1 MYLFIHYIL
10 QDIIYLSR
18 SLLLLFPFVSTVGTI
33 ITERICQIYI
43 FKVNKLIRESI
54 IQLQMY

>member
-18 SLLLLFPFVSTVGTI
+18 SLLLLFPFVPTVGTI
-33 ITERICQIYI
+33 ITETICQIYI
-43 FKVNKLIRESI
+43 SKDTK
-54 IQLQMY
+54 